1 MSLENLPSA
10 ETPKQ
15 PEPAKSNTKLF
26 IILLAIA
33 LIGSWIYII
42 WNNSNNSNTIA
53 QKDQQIST
61 VSSQKDS
68 LNTQLAALDNQY
80 DELKTADV
88 AKDSTISAQDKEI
101 EAKKAAIRSILS
113 KENITSKDLADAK
126 KLIASLNDDITSYK
140 AQIETLKAEN
150 TTLTVEKQVVTV
162 QRDSVQKNLDSTKTI
177 VKQKEDIINLGST
190 LHVSGFSITGINDK
204 GNGKEKVTSSAKK
217 INKLRIDFNIDEN
230 LITPTGN
237 QTLYI
242 CITGPDQKPITV
254 EALGSGTFTTRDG
267 ESKFF
272 TEKVDINY
280 VQGKKMPVNIYWKQN
295 SPFTEGDYKIEV
307 YNNGLKVGEGVQHLK
322 KGGLF
327 G

>member
-1 MSLENLPSA
+1 M
-10 ETPKQ
+10 
-15 PEPAKSNTKLF
+15 
-26 IILLAIA
+26 
-33 LIGSWIYII
+33 
-42 WNNSNNSNTIA
+42 
-53 QKDQQIST
+53 
-61 VSSQKDS
+61 
-68 LNTQLAALDNQY
+68 
-80 DELKTADV
+80 
-88 AKDSTISAQDKEI
+88 
-101 EAKKAAIRSILS
+101 
-113 KENITSKDLADAK
+113 
-126 KLIASLNDDITSYK
+126 
-140 AQIETLKAEN
+140 
-150 TTLTVEKQVVTV
+150 
-162 QRDSVQKNLDSTKTI
+162 

-204 GNGKEKVTSSAKK
+204 GNGKEKVTNSAKK

-237 QTLYI
+237 QSLYI

-267 ESKFF
+267 ENKFF

-280 VQGKKMPVNIYWKQN
+280 VQGKKMPVNVYWKQN